1 MYLHLNYEQELK
13 WKEQNPLQRMKH
25 EQWEDSASEETGISL
40 LIKVLGG
47 LWAHISFEK
56 DLIEIF
62 NQTDIRVE
70 FETKLSFQIGQHSR
84 FLVIINREM

>member
-1 MYLHLNYEQELK
+1 
-13 WKEQNPLQRMKH
+13 MKH
-25 EQWEDSASEETGISL
+25 EQWEDSTSEETGISL

-70 FETKLSFQIGQHSR
+70 FKTELSLQIGQHSKG